1 MKSASLRLIVVAM
14 LIAVAVVGGH
24 LLPGLD
30 ATEIDREIR
39 NGLHLIGFALIA
51 AVIFEALSMRPLS
64 AVVTT
69 LLLVASLGA
78 LAEFVQSLDGKG
90 YDLADLTRDVAG
102 AATYLCA
109 RLVWNWTNAE
119 ARSSVARFSAR
130 LLSIVLGVLLF
141 FPLSYWLSVNAGIA
155 AKFPTIMDFEGRWD
169 AYTYSPVNA
178 QVRLVN
184 TTSTASEFTGSSVD
198 ILLLHRR
205 WSGLNIKPVVSDWSS
220 YQFLTM
226 RIAITGG
233 HDNTI
238 SVELSDVEHP
248 GYRIQHFVGV
258 QSVGPDS
265 SVIRFPL
272 RAGREIDGRPDLDLS
287 DVRAIYIIAKTRHT
301 STNKQEEIRMYLD
314 DIRLE

>member
-1 MKSASLRLIVVAM
+1 M

-130 LLSIVLGVLLF
+130 LLSIVLGCVAIFSAELLVVCQRWYRGKVSNDYGF
-141 FPLSYWLSVNAGIA
+141 RRTLGRLHLFARQCASPTSEHNIDRQRIYGFVGRHSPPAPAMERAQYQAG
-155 AKFPTIMDFEGRWD
+155 G
-169 AYTYSPVNA
+169 
-178 QVRLVN
+178 VRLVVIPVPHYADRN
-184 TTSTASEFTGSSVD
+184 Y
-198 ILLLHRR
+198 R
-205 WSGLNIKPVVSDWSS
+205 WP
-220 YQFLTM
+220 
-226 RIAITGG
+226 
-233 HDNTI
+233 
-238 SVELSDVEHP
+238 
-248 GYRIQHFVGV
+248 
-258 QSVGPDS
+258 
-265 SVIRFPL
+265 
-272 RAGREIDGRPDLDLS
+272 
-287 DVRAIYIIAKTRHT
+287 
-301 STNKQEEIRMYLD
+301 
-314 DIRLE
+314 